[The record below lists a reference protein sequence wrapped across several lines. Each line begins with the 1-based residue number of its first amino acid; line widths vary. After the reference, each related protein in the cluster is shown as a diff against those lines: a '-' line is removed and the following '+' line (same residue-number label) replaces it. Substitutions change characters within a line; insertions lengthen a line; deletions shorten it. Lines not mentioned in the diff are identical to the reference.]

1 MVASRPGSGV
11 RDKAEFVVRD
21 LDSAELQ
28 QQAARLYRRVFG
40 YQDPD
45 VGLSPPLLTA
55 LLRNGGSVVGAVGPD
70 GNLLGFAYGM
80 RGADS
85 EHAYH
90 YSQAAVVGPDS
101 QGLGLGR
108 ELKLAQARVARAT
121 GLRFM
126 RWSYDPVVS
135 RNAHF
140 NLDVL
145 GAVGR
150 WFVDDFYL
158 REHSDRVVVEWDLDV
173 EQHDEPAPDPGR
185 TVGRTDWGR
194 WWGDDDQAWLAIP
207 AETGLLTDPVEN
219 DEVRTAVRAGFHE
232 LLDRGLVALSC
243 VRGTDDTALYR
254 FGPLPADRA
263 DR

>member
-1 MVASRPGSGV
+1 MGSRPEPGARNGV
-11 RDKAEFVVRD
+11 EFVVRNV
-21 LDSAELQ
+21 DSPELQ

-40 YQDPD
+40 YQGSD

-55 LLRNGGSVVGAVGPD
+55 LLRNGGSVVGAVGRD
-70 GNLLGFAYGM
+70 GSLLGFAYGM
-80 RGADS
+80 RGGDS

-90 YSQAAVVGPDS
+90 YSQAAVVAPDS

-108 ELKLAQARVARAT
+108 ELKLAQADVARAT

-126 RWSYDPVVS
+126 RWSYDPIAS

-140 NLDVL
+140 NLDVV

-158 REHSDRVVVEWDLDV
+158 HEHSDRVVVEWDLDT
-173 EQHDEPAPDPGR
+173 ERDRRPAPDPGR
-185 TVGRTDWGR
+185 TLGRADWGR
-194 WWGDDDQAWLAIP
+194 WRSDDDQAWLAVP
-207 AETGLLTDPVEN
+207 ADTGLLGDPAEN
-219 DEVRTAVRAGFHE
+219 HEVRIAVRTGFHE

-243 VRGTDDTALYR
+243 ARSSEYTSLYR
-254 FGPLPADRA
+254 FGPLPANRA
-263 DR
+263 DQ

>member
-1 MVASRPGSGV
+1 MASGPVPGV
-11 RDKAEFVVRD
+11 RGGAGFEVRN

-55 LLRNGGSVVGAVGPD
+55 LLRNGGSVVGAVGRD

-80 RGADS
+80 RGGDG

-90 YSQAAVVGPDS
+90 YSQAAVVGPGS

-108 ELKLAQARVARAT
+108 ELKLAQADVARGT

-126 RWSYDPVVS
+126 RWSYDPVLS

-145 GAVGR
+145 GAIGR

-173 EQHDEPAPDPGR
+173 ERDRGPAPDPVPA
-185 TVGRTDWGR
+185 VGRTDWGR
-194 WWGDDDQAWLAIP
+194 VWGDDQQAWLAVPADPGMLTGP
-207 AETGLLTDPVEN
+207 AED
-219 DEVRTAVRAGFHE
+219 DEVRIAVRASFHE

-243 VRGTDDTALYR
+243 SRSADDTSLYR
-254 FGPLPADRA
+254 FGPLPAGRA